1 MAEYIKTEGTLPIAS
16 GSRTPRNTAHLP
28 AGCSW
33 GPLYSLEPTSGQI
46 QIYPQP
52 KRHPDNSIPTSPT
65 ASAATPIGRLIW
77 VDFPPESPTD
87 PFHFPRYRKLAI
99 VAVATYFTGITAF
112 STSAYSIGV
121 PSMTRDLG
129 NTALE
134 AAAGLALYAW
144 GFGIAPMVLA
154 PLSEEYGRKW
164 TYVIAVVIFTV
175 LHLMLTL

>member
-1 MAEYIKTEGTLPIAS
+1 
-16 GSRTPRNTAHLP
+16 
-28 AGCSW
+28 
-33 GPLYSLEPTSGQI
+33 
-46 QIYPQP
+46 
-52 KRHPDNSIPTSPT
+52 
-65 ASAATPIGRLIW
+65 
-77 VDFPPESPTD
+77 
-87 PFHFPRYRKLAI
+87 
-99 VAVATYFTGITAF
+99 
-112 STSAYSIGV
+112 
-121 PSMTRDLG
+121 MTRDLG